1 MHSFSSSFRDSGST
15 RTRPLHDF
23 DDFPA
28 GEEEGKL
35 VMVVDDSHMI
45 CRIVEFSLEHYGI
58 STVPF
63 YSGVDALNA
72 LNDGAVPV
80 PDLVLLDISM
90 PDMSG
95 YDVASMLN
103 GNKAF
108 KSVPIVMLSGHDGIF
123 DRLKARRVGAD
134 DFIAKPFDK
143 PQLVRKIFPLLA
155 LTIPED
161 IAGHQD

>member
-1 MHSFSSSFRDSGST
+1 
-15 RTRPLHDF
+15 
-23 DDFPA
+23 
-28 GEEEGKL
+28 
-35 VMVVDDSHMI
+35 MVVDDSHMI
-45 CRIVEFSLEHYGI
+45 CRIVEVSLAHYGI
-58 STVPF
+58 SSVPF

-134 DFIAKPFDK
+134 DFISKPFDK

-155 LTIPED
+155 LT
-161 IAGHQD
+161 